1 MIGYVHHATPKNMKL
16 ANVFALGATVAQQSW
31 AFADHD
37 DEAAG
42 HKPRESVSMKTRVL
56 MSQPLDP
63 DDGEPIIDNGQDSDH
78 TQQHGTMSY
87 GELSCNA
94 NAAVDIQSQACLD
107 AALPFSQLV
116 LATAGDD
123 NDVLVVPCGEC
134 YTMDYTNGEVIT
146 LPSGGMDVLGRLHF
160 PSTSNVMLNT

>member
-1 MIGYVHHATPKNMKL
+1 MKL
-16 ANVFALGATVAQQSW
+16 ANVFALGATVAQSW
-31 AFADHD
+31 ALADHD
-37 DEAAG
+37 NEAAE
-42 HKPRESVSMKTRVL
+42 HKPSESVSMKTRVL

-63 DDGEPIIDNGQDSDH
+63 DDGEPIVDNDLDSDH
-78 TQQHGTMSY
+78 TQQHGTISY

-94 NAAVDIQSQACLD
+94 NAAVDIKSQACLD

-116 LATAGDD
+116 ESLAAAGDN

-134 YTMDYTNGEVIT
+134 YTMDYTNGEVVT
-146 LPSGGMDVLGRLHF
+146 LHGGMDVLGRLHF